1 MLVFGPKSA
10 SPYNIERAFDGSTST
25 YADHNGAG
33 TTLTWKSI
41 QTGVTS
47 LRVYIH
53 QGSSTGTVTT
63 VGADG
68 TQVDTIATDFGPGWH
83 TIALDTTGSTI
94 NSIAFTRG
102 GSGAFLSIY
111 AIEVNGTIITDSTK
125 QTTYK
130 TLCSTN
136 LTPPVADSSTAFDIS
151 LWTGDNS
158 ASNRVIT
165 DTLSF
170 TPDFVWGKQRTD
182 PSRSHQLFDSARGAG
197 AGKDL
202 TSSERYSEGYDSAT
216 YGYVNSFDTNGFTV
230 AKGSDS
236 SGGNNYWNASSE
248 DYVVG
253 YGNLAEHQLLI
264 TQQLQVKFL
273 QQVLLR
279 LMAQT

>member
-1 MLVFGPKSA
+1 MLS
-10 SPYNIERAFDGSTST
+10 
-25 YADHNGAG
+25 
-33 TTLTWKSI
+33 
-41 QTGVTS
+41 
-47 LRVYIH
+47 
-53 QGSSTGTVTT
+53 
-63 VGADG
+63 
-68 TQVDTIATDFGPGWH
+68 
-83 TIALDTTGSTI
+83 
-94 NSIAFTRG
+94 
-102 GSGAFLSIY
+102 SIY

-216 YGYVNSFDTNGFTV
+216 YGYLNSFDTNGFTV

-236 SGGNNYWNASSE
+236 SGGNNYWNADSE
-248 DYVVG
+248 DYVGWIWKAGGAPTVNNSNAAG
-253 YGNLAEHQLLI
+253 QVPTAGSAKINGANMTTALAGNIQI
-264 TQQLQVKFL
+264 T
-273 QQVLLR
+273 R
-279 LMAQT
+279 LTANTLTGL